1 MNKKYIFIFL
11 YSINTFLMNFNIS
24 TKFNRNGSLQS
35 KNSQKNSYINESEI
49 GSVIECNIFF
59 RCGNQIVGTAYII
72 GTINWQI
79 KDIIN
84 KAETVDV

>member
-1 MNKKYIFIFL
+1 MVVCRVKTHK
-11 YSINTFLMNFNIS
+11 
-24 TKFNRNGSLQS
+24 
-35 KNSQKNSYINESEI
+35 KNSYINESEI

-72 GTINWQI
+72 GTLNWQI
-79 KDIIN
+79 KDIVN